1 MNRKLTL
8 TSTAALSLLL
18 TGAMAANAQAP
29 AANKQPS
36 VASSSATT
44 SSSTGRSQAR
54 PSGSAS
60 PADLVALSGPTTIV
74 HTGNVWRST
83 TSNVGLKSGQDIL
96 PLTMT
101 ITNGVDGKSQL
112 KGIRLFING
121 RKILTEAD
129 FKGRDSVNLNMS
141 GILSGNDTQMEVQTY
156 GPSGASVSWIVTTPK
171 IKISDIKPEMAGPGD
186 KVTIGGRNLPT
197 QMSAY
202 SLTIGTKPAT
212 ITSVTDKQLTF
223 TVPTG
228 LDGGK
233 QSVTL
238 FIAGVKCDSL
248 TFKVKVIPELSGTNM
263 VACPPSTPMTIYG
276 KGFASNAGD
285 NQVTF
290 NGVTASVTKAT
301 STSLEVIVPNL
312 DFPQAGVDLKVKSSG
327 VDAKNSLK
335 VDLSMRTIPL
345 GESLGPGGP
354 VLQQQ

>member
-8 TSTAALSLLL
+8 TTFAAMSLLL
-18 TGAMAANAQAP
+18 TSALEANAQAP
-29 AANKQPS
+29 AASKQPA
-36 VASSSATT
+36 VASSTTT
-44 SSSTGRSQAR
+44 STSRSQAR
-54 PSGSAS
+54 PAGSAS

-74 HTGNVWRST
+74 HTGTAWKSS

-101 ITNGVDGKSQL
+101 ITNGADGKSKL
-112 KGIRLFING
+112 KGVRLFING
-121 RKILTEAD
+121 RKIFTEAD

-171 IKISDIKPEMAGPGD
+171 IKISDIKPETAGPGD

-202 SLTIGTKPAT
+202 SLTIGTKAAT

-223 TVPTG
+223 TVPAG

-233 QSVTL
+233 QTVTL

-248 TFKVKVIPELSGTNM
+248 SLKIKVVPELSGTNM
-263 VACPPSTPMTIYG
+263 VSCPPSTPMTIYG
-276 KGFASNAGD
+276 KGFATNAGD

-301 STSLEVIVPNL
+301 ATSLEVIVPNL
-312 DFPQAGVDLKVKSSG
+312 DFPQAGIDLKVKSSG

-335 VDLSMRTIPL
+335 VDLSIRMIPQ
-345 GESLGPGGP
+345 GESLGPNGP
-354 VLQQQ
+354 VLQD